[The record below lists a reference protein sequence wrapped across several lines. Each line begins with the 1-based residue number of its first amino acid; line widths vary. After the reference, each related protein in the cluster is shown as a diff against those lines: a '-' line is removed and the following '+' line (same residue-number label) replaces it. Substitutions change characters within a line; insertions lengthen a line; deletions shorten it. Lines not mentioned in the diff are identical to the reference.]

1 MTSASIDSPTASAM
15 PDADATDVALD
26 VVRADPLCAETPA
39 RFLAAPITPAPSVYV
54 RSNFAL
60 PSLDTTHTI
69 DIGGAVRSPFTM
81 SLPELAALPQRH
93 VTVTIECAGNGRIGM
108 EPVPPGEPWRF
119 GAVSTTTWSGV
130 SLRTLLERAGLA
142 PDVVE
147 ILGVG
152 ADAGPR
158 DDADGEVRFARSL
171 PIADAMHPDTIVAT
185 HMAGAP
191 LSVDHGAPTRLIVP
205 GWYGMASVKWLARLE
220 AITTPFTGYFQ
231 RQRYVYDIDG
241 TVEPVRRSRV
251 KSMITSPIDGGSC
264 TRSVTVQGWA
274 WSGAGA
280 IARVELAVNDAPIW
294 IEAALGTPAS
304 AYAWMPF
311 EAELMLPDA
320 PTATI
325 WSRATDTS
333 GNTQPQRIQ
342 WNRFGYG
349 NNGIRGVVVAV
360 TAEGRSE

>member
-1 MTSASIDSPTASAM
+1 MTAAPNDSPTTSAV
-15 PDADATDVALD
+15 PDALAKDVLLDVVLD

-39 RFLAAPITPAPSVYV
+39 QFLTAPITPAPSVYV

-60 PSLDTTHTI
+60 PSLDATHTI
-69 DIGGAVRSPFTM
+69 EIGGAVRSPFAI
-81 SLPELAALPQRH
+81 SLPELEALPQRH
-93 VTVTIECAGNGRIGM
+93 VTVTMECAGNGRLGM
-108 EPVPPGEPWRF
+108 NPVPTGEPWRF

-130 SLRTLLERAGLA
+130 SLRTLLERAGVA

-147 ILGVG
+147 ILGFG

-171 PIADAMHPDTIVAT
+171 PLADAMHPDTIVAT

-191 LSVDHGAPTRLIVP
+191 LSVDHGAPIRLIVP

-231 RQRYVYDIDG
+231 RQRYVYEVDG
-241 TVEPVRRSRV
+241 TVEPVRRTLV

-264 TRSVTVQGWA
+264 SRTVTVQGWA
-274 WSGAGA
+274 WSGAGP
-280 IARVELAVNDAPIW
+280 IARVELAVNEAPVW

-320 PTATI
+320 GTATI
-325 WSRATDTS
+325 WSRATDTT
-333 GNTQPQRIQ
+333 GNTQPAQIQ

-360 TAEGRSE
+360 RG